1 MKKITSNNIKFTS
14 IKDLNI
20 ISDFFNLVKNTKIEE
35 IQYKDPKGDIF
46 MIEQIVTYYDC
57 NDVLLAT
64 TKNQVIYA
72 TNTN

>member
-1 MKKITSNNIKFTS
+1 MKKITSNDIRFTS

-20 ISDFFNLVKNTKIEE
+20 ISDFFNLVKNTKVEE

-46 MIEQIVTYYDC
+46 MVEHIITYHDC

-64 TKNQVIYA
+64 TKNQIVYA